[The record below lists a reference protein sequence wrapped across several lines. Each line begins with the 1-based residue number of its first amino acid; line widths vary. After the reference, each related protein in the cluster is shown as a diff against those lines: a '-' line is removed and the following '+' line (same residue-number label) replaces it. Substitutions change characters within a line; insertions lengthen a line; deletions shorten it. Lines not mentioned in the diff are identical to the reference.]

1 MQSLTRELHSAST
14 LPIKPVNLDLN
25 KGAAGAQV
33 FNGMLGRTLF
43 LLQRMRPGQV
53 AGSLDEVPLSRTA
66 RTTIRLMQVRL
77 R

>member
-1 MQSLTRELHSAST
+1 LTRELQSAST
-14 LPIKPVNLDLN
+14 LPIKPVNPDLN
-25 KGAAGAQV
+25 KGAGAQA
-33 FNGMLGRTLF
+33 FNGMLGRTLL